1 MWFAI
6 QDHLFSASLVS
17 WAWQTLLFQFV
28 WASVS
33 SLSVQLQT
41 PVRLSVPRYR
51 EGLATATIETCKQWP
66 ILLWRR
72 GERKHWKG
80 DLCCTVICPEEMSVR
95 AVRPMTYM
103 EVTHIPVWRK
113 EWHCSCVSQETS
125 VWCLIVILICGH
137 VYCFSVNFY
146 WQNPAISMN

>member
-1 MWFAI
+1 MRFAI
-6 QDHLFSASLVS
+6 QDHLFSASLVC

-33 SLSVQLQT
+33 SLSSRH
-41 PVRLSVPRYR
+41 PSALSVPRYR

-66 ILLWRR
+66 ILYE
-72 GERKHWKG
+72 GEEEERKSENAQHRKG

-103 EVTHIPVWRK
+103 EVAHIPV
-113 EWHCSCVSQETS
+113 
-125 VWCLIVILICGH
+125 
-137 VYCFSVNFY
+137 
-146 WQNPAISMN
+146 